1 MQTRLFRRVFL
12 CLKFGGFMRVFL
24 MLALCVCSM
33 SVFAGGLEDA
43 VNSVDVFLDGMPV
56 LAQSF
61 AVVVSSFTVVTAIT
75 PTKADNKVLNLLLR
89 VANILAG
96 NVGKNKNADA

>member
-1 MQTRLFRRVFL
+1 
-12 CLKFGGFMRVFL
+12 MRVLL

-43 VNSVDVFLDGMPV
+43 VNSVDVFLDSMPV
-56 LAQSF
+56 LMQSF